1 MRIRRVI
8 LGLTRKKKILFL
20 LFAASCVV
28 PFLRKVKDYNYES
41 KLVRDKAF
49 EHLSGKE
56 SKENDNIDNEWD
68 WLKEEEQSNK
78 DLGVAGHGTT
88 TSTTDRGGAWLIII
102 QCGSEPV

>member
-20 LFAASCVV
+20 FFAASCVV

-56 SKENDNIDNEWD
+56 SKENENIDDESEVNLAAYE
-68 WLKEEEQSNK
+68 KIQEREGEREEEREER
-78 DLGVAGHGTT
+78 
-88 TSTTDRGGAWLIII
+88 RG
-102 QCGSEPV
+102 